1 MNHVALSGSRR
12 SKAIAPSAPAPAS
25 AIPIQKIYFRSF
37 FIGSGPILRNPTER
51 ESRSSTRACVSV
63 PKMRGPAHDFVFA
76 LSGNSQTFAWRRP
89 AAACTIRHRAGR
101 GIHTGYGTVKQ
112 EGANRKAG
120 LLATK
125 PLDAGERWRFFGP
138 LGGAQHDT
146 GAFMRSRAATGSGLC
161 RYPFHLGEDVN
172 W

>member
-1 MNHVALSGSRR
+1 MNQVALSGSRR

-37 FIGSGPILRNPTER
+37 FIGSGPILGNPTEHKT
-51 ESRSSTRACVSV
+51 RSSTRECVSV
-63 PKMRGPAHDFVFA
+63 PNKREPARDFVFA
-76 LSGNSQTFAWRRP
+76 LSGNSQPFAWRRP
-89 AAACTIRHRAGR
+89 ATVCTIRHRAGR

-112 EGANRKAG
+112 KGANRKAG

-125 PLDAGERWRFFGP
+125 PLDAGERWRFFGATR
-138 LGGAQHDT
+138 GAQHDT
-146 GAFMRSRAATGSGLC
+146 GAFMRSRDATGSGLC
-161 RYPFHLGEDVN
+161 RYPFQLGEDVN